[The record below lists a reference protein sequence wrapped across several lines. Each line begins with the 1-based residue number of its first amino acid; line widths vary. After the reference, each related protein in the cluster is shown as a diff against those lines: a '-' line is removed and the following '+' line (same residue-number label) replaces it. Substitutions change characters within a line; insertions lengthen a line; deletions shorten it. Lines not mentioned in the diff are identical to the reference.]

1 MAFEPLS
8 LGIRKLTKSMD
19 GVSVASFQ
27 LAGILSRA
35 VAQQG
40 DLQRVLIS
48 TGNQSAQSIGN
59 LNKTFNNVGLSM
71 SQSIQMFTAMSNNS
85 LKLTDQATKNTL
97 ARQAIL
103 GKDLQAVA
111 SNVAFNTQ
119 VLGLSKDSSL
129 QFADTLLE
137 VGAAYGMNSDNLVKA
152 MNSLAQTFIQNAA
165 VYGKGTT
172 EALRNATTELIGRYG
187 AGNAELVKE
196 MAQGLFGGTEKSTR
210 MAAMLGLDIAKLA
223 TTDSKQMI
231 TLFNEALQS
240 LQGRVG
246 GAAGTGM
253 SGLIIPK
260 LLAAFGATPGMLQL
274 ANLGPMTEKQLA
286 MSAEELA
293 TQQLQADL
301 FAQFN
306 SIMKDLTVMLMPIVT
321 GIAHVTKFLSEAFT
335 AFGGLLKNI
344 LVSFLATKA
353 LTQTNVLLNKIR
365 NAKMFAPGGIPGPFG
380 SSPTRGAKM
389 GTALLGVLGGPIGI
403 GISAALTLL
412 PMLFGLFEDG
422 NKTNKDI
429 LSEQEKTTAALVEN
443 TNNKFLGEIA
453 TAMTQANIYNL
464 GILNNSEEHL
474 EVSKDIKDN
483 PVSAGPIPN
492 MEFSLPPTKKA

>member
-1 MAFEPLS
+1 MAFESLS
-8 LGIRKLTKSMD
+8 LGIRELTKSMD
-19 GVSVASFQ
+19 GFNVASFQ
-27 LAGILSRA
+27 LAGIISRA

-71 SQSIQMFTAMSNNS
+71 TQSIQMFTAMSNNS

-321 GIAHVTKFLSEAFT
+321 GIAHVTKFLAHAFT

-344 LVSFLATKA
+344 LIVTLATKS
-353 LTQTNVLLNKIR
+353 LNAFR
-365 NAKMFAPGGIPGPFG
+365 NSLMLKNIHTDLVMN
-380 SSPTRGAKM
+380 KM
-389 GTALLGVLGGPIGI
+389 GMMKSGISFLGGPIGI

-492 MEFSLPPTKKA
+492 MEFSLPPTNKA

>member
-1 MAFEPLS
+1 MAADKAGLS
-8 LGIRKLTKSMD
+8 FGIKKLTQKMD
-19 GVSVASFQ
+19 GVSIASFQ
-27 LAGILSRA
+27 LANILSRA

-210 MAAMLGLDIAKLA
+210 MAAMLGLDISKLA

-274 ANLGPMTEKQLA
+274 ANLGPMTEQQLA

-306 SIMKDLTVMLMPIVT
+306 SIIKDLSVMLMPIVT
-321 GIAHVTKFLSEAFT
+321 GVAHVTKFLAEAFT

-344 LVSFLATKA
+344 LVGILATKA
-353 LTQTNVLLNKIR
+353 LAQTNILLNKIR
-365 NAKMFAPGGIPGPFG
+365 NSKLMISMTTDYGMGGG
-380 SSPTRGAKM
+380 M
-389 GTALLGVLGGPIGI
+389 GLMKSVISFLGGPIGI
-403 GISAALTLL
+403 GIAAALTLL

-492 MEFSLPPTKKA
+492 MEFSLPPTNKA

>member
-1 MAFEPLS
+1 MAADLS
-8 LGIRKLTKSMD
+8 FTIRQLTKRMD
-19 GVSVASFQ
+19 SVSVASFQ

-210 MAAMLGLDIAKLA
+210 MAAMLGLDISKLA

-274 ANLGPMTEKQLA
+274 ANLGPMTEQQLA
-286 MSAEELA
+286 MSAEQLA

-306 SIMKDLTVMLMPIVT
+306 SIIKDLTVMLMPIVT
-321 GIAHVTKFLSEAFT
+321 GVAHVTKFLSEAFT

-344 LVSFLATKA
+344 LVGFLATKA

-365 NAKMFAPGGIPGPFG
+365 NSKMFAPGGMGPWGMEPG
-380 SSPTRGAKM
+380 RRAKM
-389 GTALLGVLGGPIGI
+389 GTALLGALGGPIGI
-403 GISAALTLL
+403 GISAGLTLL
-412 PMLFGLFEDG
+412 PMLFGLFEDD

-492 MEFSLPPTKKA
+492 MEFSLPPTNKA